1 MLQRFGE
8 WGATV
13 TVTLNDGSQR
23 NVTSYEELLAVFGSL
38 EQERRYAST
47 AQYQGLP
54 DTQIEKEIAAVE
66 QRIKRRKRFERAL
79 TQAEQ
84 GIFHYVIINPLK
96 QQLRLLRQEQ
106 ETRRRVDATF
116 QQPDG

>member
-23 NVTSYEELLAVFGSL
+23 NVTSYEELLAVLIS
-38 EQERRYAST
+38 
-47 AQYQGLP
+47 
-54 DTQIEKEIAAVE
+54 DVE
-66 QRIKRRKRFERAL
+66 QRVKRRERFERAL

-84 GIFHYVIINPLK
+84 GIFHYVIVNPLK
-96 QQLRLLRQEQ
+96 QQLRLLRQEK
-106 ETRRRVDATF
+106 ETRSRVDSTF

>member
-47 AQYQGLP
+47 AQYQGFT
-54 DTQIEKEIAAVE
+54 DTQINTVISDVE
-66 QRIKRRKRFERAL
+66 QRVKRRERFERAL

-84 GIFHYVIINPLK
+84 GIFHYVIVNPLK
-96 QQLRLLRQEQ
+96 QQLRLLRQEK
-106 ETRRRVDATF
+106 ETRSRVDSTF